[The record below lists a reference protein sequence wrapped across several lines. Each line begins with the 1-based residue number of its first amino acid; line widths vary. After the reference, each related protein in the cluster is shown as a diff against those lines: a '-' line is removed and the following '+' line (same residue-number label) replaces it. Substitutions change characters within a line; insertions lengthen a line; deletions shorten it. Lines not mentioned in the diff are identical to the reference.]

1 MVHFQNSKGNFAGMW
16 ICYKN
21 VRVLLY
27 SPCVKVRDK
36 KNWLDI
42 WQVVVLARII
52 PDEEQA
58 LSSAAGIKLLV
69 DLLQDSSNNET
80 LSLAADCI
88 ARLAHTRAGECK
100 SGEVKELKVMHGHC
114 YWSHNCHYDS

>member
-1 MVHFQNSKGNFAGMW
+1 M
-16 ICYKN
+16 
-21 VRVLLY
+21 
-27 SPCVKVRDK
+27 
-36 KNWLDI
+36 
-42 WQVVVLARII
+42 VVLARII

-88 ARLAHTRAGECK
+88 ARLAHTRAGECN
-100 SGEVKELKVMHGHC
+100 SGAAKELKVMHGHC
-114 YWSHNCHYDS
+114 YWSHNNHYDL